1 MRQPRSPTLPLV
13 DHPLPFY
20 CLLLAAAI
28 PKPESHF
35 LGSVGLLDT
44 SEIRA
49 LPSDPPACLGS
60 ALGLQSPRVMVRP
73 CGLWDAG
80 SVPQQLQEPPCPSR
94 RSRSFQRAVCNVGSP
109 VSRADRIN
117 LKSHMVQGLAFPSQT
132 APWEDR
138 ELHLVSC
145 CHLSPPC

>member
-80 SVPQQLQEPPCPSR
+80 SVPSSC
-94 RSRSFQRAVCNVGSP
+94 RSLPALHGGAGAFSELSVMLAAP
-109 VSRADRIN
+109 LAE
-117 LKSHMVQGLAFPSQT
+117 LTGLI
-132 APWEDR
+132 
-138 ELHLVSC
+138 
-145 CHLSPPC
+145 